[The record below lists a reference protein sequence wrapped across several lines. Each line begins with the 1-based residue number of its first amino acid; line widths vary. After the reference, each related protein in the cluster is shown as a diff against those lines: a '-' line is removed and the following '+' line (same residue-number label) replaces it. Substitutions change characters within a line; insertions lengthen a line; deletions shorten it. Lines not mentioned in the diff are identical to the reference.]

1 MGRPKGR
8 TDSQPRKRRGSP
20 IITANPPER
29 LTQRERRIKRQLK
42 DIARDLVY
50 NDWYIKIGLAVSG
63 VQLAVTFAYITGSV
77 WASAFSIVSAIG
89 KAAFIEAGVW
99 LINRTI
105 SHARAIRVHAAWQG
119 MLWFVL
125 FTLMFI
131 SVRANVRYEW
141 EKRVEVKFP
150 KGQCIAYDPDEPTL
164 CVKRERI
171 AVNEAN
177 VSEYLSSG
185 EQSEAWQRGG
195 LIPLLV
201 FASIIIGRVML
212 SAKDGFEKEEVSKL
226 KKVERD
232 TNYRARK
239 KAAVA
244 ERVQAAEALGL
255 TAGDV

>member
-8 TDSQPRKRRGSP
+8 TDSTPRTRRRKNE
-20 IITANPPER
+20 ITAAPPER

-42 DIARDLVY
+42 DIAKDLVY

-63 VQLAVTFAYITGSV
+63 IQLFVTFVYVTKSPWATGL
-77 WASAFSIVSAIG
+77 SIVSALG
-89 KAAFIEAGVW
+89 KAAFVEAGVW

-119 MLWFVL
+119 VLWSVL
-125 FTLMFI
+125 FILMFI

-141 EKRVEVKFP
+141 EKRAEVKYP
-150 KGQCIAYDPDEPTL
+150 KGHCVAYDADEPTV
-164 CVKRERI
+164 CVKYDKI
-171 AVNEAN
+171 NVNETN
-177 VSEYLSSG
+177 VSEFLSAG

-232 TNYRARK
+232 TVYRAK
-239 KAAVA
+239 KKRAIA
-244 ERVQAAEALGL
+244 ERVQTAEALGL
-255 TAGDV
+255 TAGEG